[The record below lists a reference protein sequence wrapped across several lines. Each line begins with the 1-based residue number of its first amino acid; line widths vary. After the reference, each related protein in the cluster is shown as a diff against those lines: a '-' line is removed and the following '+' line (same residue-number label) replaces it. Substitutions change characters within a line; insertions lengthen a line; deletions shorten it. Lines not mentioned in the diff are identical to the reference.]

1 MYYHLIPVPICIAL
15 TVYYFIIKNKEDL
28 KKNALIQPLT
38 TLVAIVVAALSFLH
52 PNVNPAYTTWILV
65 GLGLS
70 FLADIFNIDMK
81 NDRILLAAI
90 GVFVIAYTE
99 YGIAFTVFSGFQSQ
113 DWFLAAFFLIIYILL
128 MITYWPGLGSF
139 RVPVLL
145 YGLVMPF
152 MVWRAASTFFGN
164 FFSLT
169 QSILVTAGT
178 AALYIGDIEYGF
190 HRFRKPLKLIV
201 GPLLYEG
208 GQLLIALSCSYFLG

>member
-1 MYYHLIPVPICIAL
+1 MYYHLIPVPVSIAL
-15 TVYYFIIKNKEDL
+15 TIYYFIIKNREDL
-28 KKNALIQPLT
+28 KKNAIIQPLT
-38 TLVAIVVAALSFLH
+38 TLVAIVVAALSFLQ

-81 NDRILLAAI
+81 NDQTLLAAI
-90 GVFVIAYTE
+90 GVFVIAYSE
-99 YGIAFTVFSGFQSQ
+99 YGVTFTVFSGFQSQ
-113 DWFLAAFFLIIYILL
+113 DWLLGIFFLAIYILL
-128 MITYWPGLGSF
+128 MRYYWPGLGSF
-139 RVPVLL
+139 RIPILI

-152 MVWRAASTFFGN
+152 MVWRATSTFFGS

-178 AALYIGDIEYGF
+178 AALYIGDIEYGI

-208 GQLLIALSCSYFLG
+208 GQLLIALSCSYFLN

>member
-1 MYYHLIPVPICIAL
+1 MYYHLIPVPISIVL
-15 TVYYFIIKNKEDL
+15 TVYYFIFKNKGDL
-28 KKNALIQPLT
+28 KKNAIIQPLT
-38 TLVAIVVAALSFLH
+38 TLVAIIVAALSFLY

-70 FLADIFNIDMK
+70 FLGDIFNIDMR

-90 GVFVIAYTE
+90 GVFAIAYTE
-99 YGIAFTVFSGFQSQ
+99 YGVTFTVFSGFQPQ
-113 DWFLAAFFLIIYILL
+113 DWMLAVLFVLLYAILMVL
-128 MITYWPGLGSF
+128 YWPGLGKF
-139 RVPVLL
+139 RLPVLL

-152 MVWRAASTFFGN
+152 MVWRAAATFFGN

-178 AALYIGDIEYGF
+178 AALYIADIEYGF
-190 HRFRKPLKLIV
+190 HRFRKPLKVII

-208 GQLLIALSCSYFLG
+208 GQLLIALSCSYFLK

>member
-1 MYYHLIPVPICIAL
+1 MYYHLIPVPISIAL
-15 TVYYFIIKNKEDL
+15 TIYYFIVKNKGDL
-28 KKNALIQPLT
+28 KKNAIIQPLT
-38 TLVAIVVAALSFLH
+38 TLVAIIVAALSFLH
-52 PNVNPAYTTWILV
+52 PNVNPVYTTWILV

-70 FLADIFNIDMK
+70 LLGDIFNIDMR

-99 YGIAFTVFSGFQSQ
+99 YGVTFTVFSGFQPQ
-113 DWFLAAFFLIIYILL
+113 DWMLAVLLIIVYVIL
-128 MITYWPGLGSF
+128 MILYWPKLGKF
-139 RVPVLL
+139 RLPVLL

-164 FFSLT
+164 FLSLT

-190 HRFRKPLKLIV
+190 HRFRKPLKMII

-208 GQLLIALSCSYFLG
+208 GQLLIALSCSYFLK